1 MRHAL
6 FICAAVF
13 IATGCQQANE
23 GVSPYEPLAD
33 ANMPYDPSIIDLDQG
48 GEIAWQEPSPT
59 QVEVPVAY
67 TQPSTFE
74 PISTGQFHIVR
85 ARDTLY
91 GIARQYYND
100 PRQWKNIYEAN
111 RDQLSN
117 PNLIKVG
124 MKLIIP

>member
-1 MRHAL
+1 MRNSL
-6 FICAAVF
+6 LICAAVF
-13 IATGCQQANE
+13 VAAGCQQPTEEA
-23 GVSPYEPLAD
+23 GSYGQLTD
-33 ANMPYDPSIIDLDQG
+33 ANMPYDPSILDLDQG
-48 GEIAWQEPSPT
+48 GEIAWEEPSPT

-74 PISTGQFHIVR
+74 PISTGQFHTVR

-117 PNLIKVG
+117 PNMIRVG

>member
-1 MRHAL
+1 MRNAL
-6 FICAAVF
+6 FICAAVVVV
-13 IATGCQQANE
+13 TGCEEPNE
-23 GVSPYEPLAD
+23 GADSYGQLTD

-48 GEIAWQEPSPT
+48 GEIAWQEPPPT
-59 QVEVPVAY
+59 QVESPVAY
-67 TQPSTFE
+67 AQPSAFE

-100 PRQWKNIYEAN
+100 ARQWKNIYEAN

-117 PNLIKVG
+117 PNMIKVG

>member
-6 FICAAVF
+6 FISAAVF
-13 IATGCQQANE
+13 VVIGCEKPNE
-23 GVSPYEPLAD
+23 EVGSYGQLTD
-33 ANMPYDPSIIDLDQG
+33 ANVPYDPSIIDLDQG
-48 GEIAWQEPSPT
+48 GEIAWQEPPPT
-59 QVEVPVAY
+59 QAESPIAY

-74 PISTGQFHIVR
+74 PISTSQFHIVR

-111 RDQLSN
+111 RDQLTN
-117 PNLIKVG
+117 PNMIKVG